1 VKSRYFLHLAALSSF
16 ALAAPLLAKLGPA
29 PGYFAAHGVT
39 SLEVVLFAIALV
51 VVPPVILFIP
61 ELVVV
66 KRRPRWI
73 VHLVLVA
80 ALVALIALPP
90 LGGLAT
96 VPAYALAAL
105 IGIGFAAAYA
115 ISRGVRAFTSV
126 LAIGP
131 LLFVAWFLLVSPT
144 AKLVAGNQT
153 DAWRADDSFRP
164 PVVFIQFDALPS
176 LLLETPDRRVD
187 AVRFPNFAK
196 LARDGVWYR
205 NASNVHENTVFSVP
219 SFVDGR
225 LPRKGITPVV
235 QDHEPN
241 LFTLLGPGYRMNVAE
256 EATTLCPYEFCARG
270 QRPAGGSFWKD
281 TRVVFN
287 QIVRPEDQR
296 GDLPS
301 IGHRWTDFDAGPLK
315 TSFHTRK
322 KTPAFVIRHLHS
334 GRIGRFD
341 RWLKQ
346 VGLGGAHPQLDYIH
360 MFLPHEPREFIPDG
374 RRYVTP
380 DSALE
385 GPPAYN
391 DRFLSEQELQRTIL
405 QLGYTDR
412 VVGQAIARLEQL
424 GIYDD
429 AIVVVVADHGESF
442 LPQKATPAGPFV
454 PGHLGYRRAV
464 TRRNLADIASIPM
477 FIKYPKGRGPT
488 GIDDRF
494 VRSVDVFPTIAGVL
508 GLPLPRLSGRDLR
521 SPGYRGHDDVRVA
534 TTFDGVVRAST
545 GDWQRARGVSL
556 RRRLRLFGSGKRSV
570 YAFGLHRDMVGRPVS
585 DFELSPATTPTAT
598 FEGASALR
606 NVNPVAPVCLC
617 QLAGRIGPELS
628 TTGGLPATSTGGVA
642 TSPVVATTNPP
653 SMPLAIAVNDTIVA
667 TAVSFAA
674 RGRKKL
680 NWAAMIPPSA
690 YRDGR
695 NEVRIFR
702 ITGKRRLEQIGSAP

>member
-16 ALAAPLLAKLGPA
+16 ALAAPLFAKLGPA
-29 PGYFAAHGVT
+29 PGYFAAHGLT

-51 VVPPVILFIP
+51 VLPPVILFIP
-61 ELVVV
+61 ELIVI
-66 KRRPRWI
+66 KRRPRWL

-80 ALVALIALPP
+80 ALVALIVLPP
-90 LGGLAT
+90 LGGLPT
-96 VPAYALAAL
+96 PIAYALAAL

-115 ISRGVRAFTSV
+115 VSRGVRAFTSV
-126 LAIGP
+126 LALAP
-131 LLFVAWFLLVSPT
+131 VLFVAWFLIISPT
-144 AKLVAGNQT
+144 GKLVAGNQH
-153 DAWRADDSFRP
+153 DAWSADDSFRP

-219 SFVDGR
+219 SFVDGQ
-225 LPRKGITPVV
+225 LPRKGITPTV
-235 QDHEPN
+235 QDHSPN
-241 LFTLLGPGYRMNVAE
+241 LYTVLGPTYRMNVAE

-270 QRPAGGSFWKD
+270 RRPARGSFFKD

-287 QIVRPEDQR
+287 QIMRPKNQR
-296 GDLPS
+296 RDVPS
-301 IGHRWTDFDAGPLK
+301 ITHRWTDFEAGPLK
-315 TSFHTRK
+315 TSFVTRK
-322 KTPAFVIRHLHS
+322 KTPEFVIRHLHS

-341 RWLKQ
+341 RWLGQ
-346 VGLGGAHPQLDYIH
+346 IGFGGAHPELDYIH

-412 VVGQAIARLEQL
+412 VVGQVVARLKQL

-429 AIVVVVADHGESF
+429 AMIVVVADHGESF

-477 FIKYPKGRGPT
+477 FIKYPKGHGPT

-494 VRSVDVFPTIAGVL
+494 VRSVDVFPTILAEL
-508 GLPLPRLSGRDLR
+508 GQKLPPLAGRDLR
-521 SPGYRGHDDVRVA
+521 SASYRGHNDVRVA
-534 TTFDGVVRAST
+534 TTFDGVVRMST
-545 GDWQRARGVSL
+545 SDWQDARDVSL
-556 RRRLRLFGSGKRSV
+556 RRRLKLFGSGKHSV
-570 YAFGLHRDMVGRPVS
+570 YGFGLHRDMVGRPVT
-585 DFELSPATTPTAT
+585 DFELSPATTPSAT
-598 FEGASALR
+598 VDGAGALR
-606 NVNPVAPVCLC
+606 NVNPVAPICLC
-617 QLAGRIGPELS
+617 QLAGRIGPEPS
-628 TTGGLPATSTGGVA
+628 STGGLPATSTGGVA
-642 TSPVVATTNPP
+642 TTPIVATTNPP
-653 SMPLAIAVNDTIVA
+653 SMPIAIAVNDRIVA
-667 TAVSFAA
+667 TGESFGP
-674 RGRKKL
+674 RGKKKL
-680 NWAAMIPPSA
+680 NWSAMIPPSA

-695 NEVRIFR
+695 NTVRIFR
-702 ITGKRRLEQIGSAP
+702 ITGRRRLEQIGSAP